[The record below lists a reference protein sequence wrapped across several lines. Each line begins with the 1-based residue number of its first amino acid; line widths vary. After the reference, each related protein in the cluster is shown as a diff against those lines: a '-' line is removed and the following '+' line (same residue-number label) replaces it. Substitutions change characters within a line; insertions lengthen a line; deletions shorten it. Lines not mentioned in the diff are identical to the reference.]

1 MLNALYIEVI
11 FFLKNQKNLKFTF
24 TSLFST
30 KQQQQQQQRHFNK
43 VESQKEAKL

>member
-1 MLNALYIEVI
+1 MPYIYESKRL

-30 KQQQQQQQRHFNK
+30 KQQQRHFNK